1 MKIDRTYRNSI
12 VPGPFLVM
20 RGDLPATV
28 NLCVDTEVGEV
39 FIITIPD
46 GSPGFAP
53 GEGESLKV
61 FPWSP
66 FLTVR
71 GIDQV
76 LSHPGVLGALRG
88 VLKGQKDSEDYLWEV
103 LSSEAFWEPWDA
115 VIPMEPWEYFESHS
129 PALRDGEDLKSAA
142 ARIVKEALLERIVLD
157 PLLTEM
163 DLEEALWQ

>member
-1 MKIDRTYRNSI
+1 MKIDRNYRNSI

-39 FIITIPD
+39 FITTTPE
-46 GSPGFAP
+46 GGVGFAP
-53 GEGESLKV
+53 GEGEGIKTY
-61 FPWSP
+61 PWSP
-66 FLTVR
+66 YLTVR

-76 LSHPGVLGALRG
+76 LSHPGVLQALQG

-103 LSSEAFWEPWDA
+103 LSSSAFWEPWDA
-115 VIPMEPWEYFESHS
+115 IQPMDPEEYFESHPPS
-129 PALRDGEDLKSAA
+129 LRDGEDLKTAA
-142 ARIVKEALLERIVLD
+142 ARIVQEALLERIVLD